1 MALAMVSLCRLTILA
16 LSPLLGAA
24 ALPAADYVSDAR
36 SIETLVNA
44 NYAYLDRFPGQR
56 MPMTDALRAEA
67 GKVSSEPELI
77 RYAERALT
85 LLADHHAI
93 TGSSLKDSW
102 AVFPSYGDLWVEPR
116 DGKFVISAV
125 REDSPSAMAGIRAGY
140 LLVAIGGQP
149 TPAAVAA
156 FWSDLGASGGGERD
170 GYAVRVLAAG
180 RRDRPRTLAIGHG
193 NAPPREYSLANL
205 YSGWRPSLPPVT
217 AIPEGS
223 STRIRFNDSLG
234 DSDTIAAF
242 DAALAKVAPGRK
254 LVIDLTDTAS
264 GGNTSVARAIL
275 GWFVK
280 RPHTRSTTSLRR
292 SAKPE
297 FPGNGSSRSCPGVAN
312 IGTARSPSASA
323 AGPAAWARGSRSVSR
338 RSASASRAIGW
349 RGCWARF
356 TTIASK
362 NRGRSSNFRASVCRR
377 LMERLAK
384 RSCPVPPLHPVDLTA
399 VRP

>member
-1 MALAMVSLCRLTILA
+1 MALAMASVRRLTILA

-125 REDSPSAMAGIRAGY
+125 REDSPAARAGIRAGD

-149 TPAAVAA
+149 TTAAVAA

-180 RRDRPRTLAIGHG
+180 RRDRPRTLTIGHG

-280 RPHTRSTTSLRR
+280 RPSAYQVHNLPSEERETGIPRQWIEQVLPRR
-292 SAKPE
+292 GKYWDGPVTVRV
-297 FPGNGSSRSCPGVAN
+297 GRWTGSMGEG
-312 IGTARSPSASA
+312 I
-323 AGPAAWARGSRSVSR
+323 
-338 RSASASRAIGW
+338 AIGFAAVGK
-349 RGCWARF
+349 RVEGDRMAGLLG
-356 TTIASK
+356 A
-362 NRGRSSNFRASVCRR
+362 VYDYR
-377 LMERLAK
+377 LEKSGQVIKFPSERLSAVDGTP
-384 RSCPVPPLHPVDLTA
+384 REAFVP
-399 VRP
+399 RPASSPR